1 MSLAAFAA
9 LLDFLFFGVDSLD
22 IGELEFPARVLW
34 DRVVIASIVCDVV
47 ARDFW
52 FWDM

>member
-1 MSLAAFAA
+1 MSLAALAA
-9 LLDFLFFGVDSLD
+9 LLGFFFFGVDSLD

-34 DRVVIASIVCDVV
+34 DRVFIASIVCGVV
-47 ARDFW
+47 ARVFW